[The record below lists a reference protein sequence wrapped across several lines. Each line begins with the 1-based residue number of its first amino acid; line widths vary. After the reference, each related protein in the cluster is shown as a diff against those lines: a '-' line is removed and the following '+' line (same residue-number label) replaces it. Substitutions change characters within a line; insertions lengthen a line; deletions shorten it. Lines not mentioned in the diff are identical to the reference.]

1 MLCIDILH
9 SPIYWPN
16 TGENFLSSQSRPF
29 LFWVKGGGLY
39 VIPEERMEDKM
50 TPMLPPGMNF
60 GVASSLSWAKSIR
73 KSPKTGITRIRGLPK
88 TTASFQRRT
97 P

>member
-29 LFWVKGGGLY
+29 FFGVKGGSLY
-39 VIPEERMEDKM
+39 VISEERMEDKM

-60 GVASSLSWAKSIR
+60 GVASSLSWAMSICN
-73 KSPKTGITRIRGLPK
+73 PPETGITRIRGLPK
-88 TTASFQRRT
+88 TTASFQR
-97 P
+97 